1 LYLVKK
7 QFSKESVVMNRLTS
21 NLLLLLAA
29 VIWGLAF
36 IAQRVGMDYVGPFTF
51 NGVRFALGSISLLP
65 LILFYKNS
73 PTSQENVENGTKDVV
88 IAGVSV
94 GVVLFIAASL
104 QQIGLLYTTAGK
116 AAFITCLYI
125 VLVPILGIFL
135 KQYVSM
141 STWIGSAISLM
152 GLYFLCVR
160 DSFFI
165 SYGEVLELVGAFF
178 WAIHILLIGYFSRR
192 VPVLKLACF
201 QFITCSV
208 LSLITALFI
217 ETISIYTIYQAAV
230 PILYG
235 GVFSVGIAYTL
246 QVIAQKNAQPS
257 HAAIILSMET
267 VFAAIGG
274 WLILNETLEFKESL
288 GCMILFIGML
298 LSQYQNIRK
307 PKEEVDNLV
316 TNPSSSQDLR

>member
-1 LYLVKK
+1 
-7 QFSKESVVMNRLTS
+7 MNILTS

-29 VIWGLAF
+29 AIWGLAF
-36 IAQRVGMDYVGPFTF
+36 VAQRVGMEYVGPFTF
-51 NGVRFALGSISLLP
+51 NGVRFALGSLSLVP

-73 PTSQENVENGTKDVV
+73 SPTQEKVEHGTKNVV
-88 IAGVSV
+88 VAGLWA
-94 GVVLFIAASL
+94 GLVLFIAASL

-141 STWIGSAISLM
+141 STWIGSVIAVV
-152 GLYFLCVR
+152 GLYLLCVR

-178 WAIHILLIGYFSRR
+178 WAIHILLIDHFSRR
-192 VPVLKLACF
+192 APVLKLACF
-201 QFITCSV
+201 QFITCSI
-208 LSLITALFI
+208 LSLVTALFI
-217 ETISIYTIYQAAV
+217 ETISIHTIYQAAI

-235 GVFSVGIAYTL
+235 GICSVGIAYTL
-246 QVIAQKNAQPS
+246 QVVAQKNAQPS

-274 WLILNETLEFKESL
+274 WLILNEKLGFQESL
-288 GCMILFIGML
+288 GCVIMFIGML
-298 LSQYQNIRK
+298 LSQLQNLKK
-307 PKEEVDNLV
+307 PEESADNLV
-316 TNPSSSQDLR
+316 VNSSSSGNME

>member
-1 LYLVKK
+1 
-7 QFSKESVVMNRLTS
+7 MNVFTS

-29 VIWGLAF
+29 GIWGLAF
-36 IAQRVGMDYVGPFTF
+36 VAQRVGMDYVGPFTF
-51 NGVRFALGSISLLP
+51 NGVRFALGSLSLVP
-65 LILFYKNS
+65 LILFYKDSS
-73 PTSQENVENGTKDVV
+73 PSQENVENEKKNVV
-88 IAGVSV
+88 IAGVLV
-94 GVVLFIAASL
+94 GLVLFIAASL

-141 STWIGSAISLM
+141 STWIGSAIAIV
-152 GLYFLCVR
+152 GLYLLCVR

-178 WAIHILLIGYFSRR
+178 WAVHILLIDYYSRR

-201 QFITCSV
+201 QFVTCSV
-208 LSLITALFI
+208 LSLFTALFI
-217 ETISIYTIYQAAV
+217 ETISIHTIYQAAV

-235 GVFSVGIAYTL
+235 GVCSVGIAYTL
-246 QVIAQKNAQPS
+246 QVVAQKNAQPS

-274 WLILNETLEFKESL
+274 WLILNEKLGLQESL
-288 GCMILFIGML
+288 GCVIMLIGML
-298 LSQYQNIRK
+298 LSQLQNLRK
-307 PKEEVDNLV
+307 PKEAVDKLV
-316 TNPSSSQDLR
+316 VNSSSS

>member
-1 LYLVKK
+1 
-7 QFSKESVVMNRLTS
+7 MNILTS

-29 VIWGLAF
+29 AIWGLAF
-36 IAQRVGMDYVGPFTF
+36 VAQRVGMEYVGPFTF
-51 NGVRFALGSISLLP
+51 NGVRFALGSLSLVP

-73 PTSQENVENGTKDVV
+73 SPTQEKVEHGTKNVV
-88 IAGVSV
+88 VAGLWA
-94 GVVLFIAASL
+94 GLVLFIAASL

-141 STWIGSAISLM
+141 STWIGSVIAVV
-152 GLYFLCVR
+152 GLYLLCVR

-178 WAIHILLIGYFSRR
+178 WAIHILLIDHFSRR

-201 QFITCSV
+201 QFITCSI
-208 LSLITALFI
+208 LSLVTALFI
-217 ETISIYTIYQAAV
+217 ETISIHTIYQAAI

-235 GVFSVGIAYTL
+235 GICSVGIAYTL
-246 QVIAQKNAQPS
+246 QVVAQKNAQPS

-274 WLILNETLEFKESL
+274 WLILNEKLGFQESL
-288 GCMILFIGML
+288 GCVIMFIGML
-298 LSQYQNIRK
+298 LSQLQNLKK
-307 PKEEVDNLV
+307 PEESADNLV
-316 TNPSSSQDLR
+316 VNSSSSGNME

>member
-1 LYLVKK
+1 
-7 QFSKESVVMNRLTS
+7 MNVFTS

-29 VIWGLAF
+29 GIWGLAF
-36 IAQRVGMDYVGPFTF
+36 VAQRVGMDYVGPFTF
-51 NGVRFALGSISLLP
+51 NGVRFALGSLSLVP
-65 LILFYKNS
+65 LILFYKDSS
-73 PTSQENVENGTKDVV
+73 PSQENVENEKKNVV
-88 IAGVSV
+88 IAGILV
-94 GVVLFIAASL
+94 GLVLFIAASL

-141 STWIGSAISLM
+141 STWIGSAIAIV
-152 GLYFLCVR
+152 GLYLLCVR

-178 WAIHILLIGYFSRR
+178 WTIHILLIDYYSRR

-201 QFITCSV
+201 QFVTCSV
-208 LSLITALFI
+208 LSLLTALFI
-217 ETISIYTIYQAAV
+217 ETISIHTIYQAAV

-235 GVFSVGIAYTL
+235 GVCSVGIAYTL
-246 QVIAQKNAQPS
+246 QVVAQKNAQPS

-274 WLILNETLEFKESL
+274 WLILNEKLGLQESL
-288 GCMILFIGML
+288 GCVIMLIGML
-298 LSQYQNIRK
+298 LSQLQNLRK
-307 PKEEVDNLV
+307 PKEAVDKLV
-316 TNPSSSQDLR
+316 VNSSSS

>member
-1 LYLVKK
+1 
-7 QFSKESVVMNRLTS
+7 MNIFTS

-29 VIWGLAF
+29 GIWGVAF
-36 IAQRVGMDYVGPFTF
+36 VAQRVGMDYVGPFTF
-51 NGVRFALGSISLLP
+51 NGVRFALGSLSLVP
-65 LILFYKNS
+65 LILFYKDSS
-73 PTSQENVENGTKDVV
+73 PSQEKVENETRNAV
-88 IAGVSV
+88 IAGIWA
-94 GVVLFIAASL
+94 GLVLFIAASL

-141 STWIGSAISLM
+141 STWIGSVIAVV
-152 GLYFLCVR
+152 GLYLLCVR

-165 SYGEVLELVGAFF
+165 SYGEVLELVGSFF
-178 WAIHILLIGYFSRR
+178 WAIHILLIDHYSRR
-192 VPVLKLACF
+192 APVLKLAFF

-208 LSLITALFI
+208 LSLVTALFI
-217 ETISIYTIYQAAV
+217 ETISIHTIYEAAI

-235 GVFSVGIAYTL
+235 GICSVGVAYTL

-274 WLILNETLEFKESL
+274 WLILNEKLGFQESL
-288 GCMILFIGML
+288 GCVIMFIGML
-298 LSQYQNIRK
+298 LSQLQNLRK
-307 PKEEVDNLV
+307 PKEAVNNLAS
-316 TNPSSSQDLR
+316 NSSSTEGLK